1 MFESSL
7 NTEIYD
13 LLKSK
18 GYLSDNNN
26 ANISSVKYFSNID
39 NELFSLY
46 NGVGVRINH
55 NSVIIELIG
64 KDCKDFLHRITTNS
78 ILYLDKNKLV
88 KTIFTNEKGRIIG
101 LAEVINFEDHL
112 WLKTDIYFK
121 DKIIAW
127 INRYVI
133 TDDVRVNDI
142 SDNYSLVDFYGPQRF
157 SFIEWLFNSQNIS
170 LKPDTIQKIII
181 DDFNLYI
188 TQSSFEIS
196 NFSSLNLIVDK
207 GHLGKLLNFIFD
219 NKGPFDFNLIGNS
232 AFESYRIEQGILM
245 SEFELNDNFNP
256 HELNLSELIDTKKGC
271 YIGQE
276 VLARLETYDK
286 VQKKITGLEFSEDFT
301 LSGIDEVFDKENE
314 VAGYI
319 TSKTYS
325 QKLKKHIGLGV
336 IRKKYLSGN
345 YELFYLTE
353 QKNKIQI
360 TLHNLPFIKTIR

>member
-7 NTEIYD
+7 NNELTD

-18 GYLSDNNN
+18 GYLSGDNGS
-26 ANISSVKYFSNID
+26 ISSVKYFSNID
-39 NELFSLY
+39 DELFSLY

-55 NSVIIELIG
+55 SSVLIELIG
-64 KDCKDFLHRITTNS
+64 KDCIDFLHRITTNS
-78 ILYLDKNKLV
+78 LLYLAKNELV

-101 LAEVINFEDHL
+101 LAEVIKLEDNL
-112 WLKTDIYFK
+112 WLKTDNYFK

-133 TDDVRVNDI
+133 SDDVKI
-142 SDNYSLVDFYGPQRF
+142 SDTLNNYTLLDFYGPQKY
-157 SFIEWLFNSQNIS
+157 SFIEWIFNSQNIS
-170 LKPDTIQKIII
+170 LKSDVIQKINIEDYDVYLSLSDI
-181 DDFNLYI
+181 EF
-188 TQSSFEIS
+188 S
-196 NFSSLNLIVDK
+196 NYSSLNLIVHK
-207 GHLGKLLNFIFD
+207 NHLAKLLTFIFD

-232 AFESYRIEQGILM
+232 AFESYRIEQGILS
-245 SEFELNDNFNP
+245 SESELNDNFNP

-286 VQKKITGLEFSEDFT
+286 VQKKITGLEFSDDFA
-301 LSGIDEVFDKENE
+301 LNGLNEVLDVNNE

-325 QKLKKHIGLGV
+325 YKLKKHIGLGV
-336 IRKKYLSGN
+336 IRKKYFSGN
-345 YELFYLTE
+345 DELFYLTN

-360 TLHNLPFIKTIR
+360 TLHNLPFIKTKR

>member
-7 NTEIYD
+7 NNEITD

-18 GYLSDNNN
+18 GYLSGDNGS
-26 ANISSVKYFSNID
+26 ISNVQYFSNID
-39 NELFSLY
+39 DEVFSLY

-55 NSVIIELIG
+55 QSVIIELIG
-64 KDCKDFLHRITTNS
+64 KDCLDFLHRITTNS
-78 ILYLDKNKLV
+78 TLYLSQDELV

-101 LAEVINFEDHL
+101 LAEIINLGDKH
-112 WLKTDIYFK
+112 WLKTERYFK

-133 TDDVRVNDI
+133 TDDVNIVDVSN
-142 SDNYSLVDFYGPQRF
+142 NYAVIDFYGPQKF

-170 LKPDTIQKIII
+170 FKSKKIQKIII
-181 DDFNLYI
+181 EDFDAYLY
-188 TQSSFEIS
+188 SSEIDSS
-196 NFSSLNLIVDK
+196 NVTPLFIIIHNN
-207 GHLGKLLNFIFD
+207 HLAKLLSIIFD
-219 NKGPFDFNLIGNS
+219 NKGPFDFNLIGNT
-232 AFESYRIEQGILM
+232 AFESYRIEQGILNA
-245 SEFELNDNFNP
+245 ENELNDNFNP

-286 VQKKITGLEFSEDFT
+286 VQKKITGIEFSDDFQ
-301 LSGIDEVFDKENE
+301 LGESNEIFDTNNE

-325 QKLKKHIGLGV
+325 YKLKKHIGLGV
-336 IRKKYLSGN
+336 IRKKYLSGEN
-345 YELFYLTE
+345 EIFYMTKQNE
-353 QKNKIQI
+353 KIKVTVI
-360 TLHNLPFIKTIR
+360 NLPFIKTIR